1 MTASRGFY
9 TQQPNTYICAWQ
21 RMEHTRGVW
30 GTEFEFTR
38 NGYSQRGI
46 YIIYDNTGYYEFGEL
61 LSVSGDGQIMA
72 AG

>member
-1 MTASRGFY
+1 ME
-9 TQQPNTYICAWQ
+9 
-21 RMEHTRGVW
+21 EHTRGVW